1 MKELKYPPG
10 VRFIFLLALSIFSGF
25 LLLSIDRPAA
35 EREMEIFYIVALFL
49 GFPLFVISVLPWAKN
64 CRKKTFFLGL
74 ALSILS
80 TYFLF
85 IDGVRYR
92 MEWFYFLPVIALS
105 CFVIFVSVPNQ
116 KSSPLKGFGHGFF
129 AFALLITPILTW
141 ATITLAENG
150 MREMILLA
158 PVWFLVLALFQNY

>member
-64 CRKKTFFLGL
+64 CRKKTQIRGTPKLNDPSTLG
-74 ALSILS
+74 
-80 TYFLF
+80 YFLQ
-85 IDGVRYR
+85 
-92 MEWFYFLPVIALS
+92 
-105 CFVIFVSVPNQ
+105 IF
-116 KSSPLKGFGHGFF
+116 
-129 AFALLITPILTW
+129 ADA
-141 ATITLAENG
+141 
-150 MREMILLA
+150 
-158 PVWFLVLALFQNY
+158 